1 MDRHTSNQG
10 DRYFDLPL
18 ERLDA
23 VVMDLDGV
31 ITDTALLHQSAW
43 KELFDKEFARRGL
56 ERRFTR
62 EDYLRYVDGKSRRDG
77 VKSFLAVAGIE
88 LPEGTPNDSGS
99 TESVWGVAKRKDE
112 YFLAELAK
120 TGPRPYPGTV
130 NLLKGL
136 RQKGMPI
143 GVVSGSRNCRLVL
156 DTAGLSDLFDA
167 RVDGEE
173 SLRMGLPGKPDP
185 ATFLEAARRLGS
197 PPSRTMVVEDAI
209 AGIRAGNKGGFGLVI
224 GVDRVGQRDA
234 LLEAG
239 ADVVVSD
246 LSFLRIPPIHRT
258 IHITHDG
265 NAHAR

>member
-1 MDRHTSNQG
+1 MDRHTSNQE

-31 ITDTALLHQSAW
+31 ITDTASLHQTAW
-43 KELFDKEFARRGL
+43 KKLFDMELARRGL

-62 EDYLRYVDGKSRRDG
+62 EDYLQYVDGKPRRDG

-88 LPEGTPNDSGS
+88 LPEGTPGDADS
-99 TESVWGVAKRKDE
+99 TESIWGVAKRKDE

-156 DTAGLSDLFDA
+156 DAAGLSDLFDA

-197 PPSRTMVVEDAI
+197 SPERTMVVEDTI
-209 AGIRAGNKGGFGLVI
+209 AGVSAGKKGGFGLVI
-224 GVDRVGQRDA
+224 GVDRVGHRDA
-234 LLEAG
+234 LLSAG
-239 ADVVVSD
+239 ADVVVND
-246 LSFLRIPPIHRT
+246 LSSLRIPLIYRT
-258 IHITHDG
+258 IHATHDG
-265 NAHAR
+265 NANGQ